1 MNIQKHVEAKKM
13 TGDTPAVRARQRIEQ
28 KIALTAVKQLLA
40 EGYLLGVNDGEET
53 TVHHSRDAS
62 AIEAALF
69 TTDEDYIYVYIDAD
83 QDDPLNVMPVDL
95 RPDYWVRLVY
105 GNDGWDVISDYSV
118 ALEIHLSEAHAL
130 ATHYE
135 TY

>member
-1 MNIQKHVEAKKM
+1 
-13 TGDTPAVRARQRIEQ
+13 
-28 KIALTAVKQLLA
+28 
-40 EGYLLGVNDGEET
+40 VNDGEET

-69 TTDEDYIYVYIDAD
+69 TTDEDYIYVYIDD
-83 QDDPLNVMPVDL
+83 EDPIDL

-118 ALEIHLSEAHAL
+118 TLEKHLSEAHAL

>member
-69 TTDEDYIYVYIDAD
+69 TTDEDYIYVYIDD
-83 QDDPLNVMPVDL
+83 EDPIDL

-118 ALEIHLSEAHAL
+118 TLEKHLSEAHAL